1 MQETISVKIPKE
13 LKKKMKKL
21 PIKWSEVIRK
31 SIEEEILAH
40 DRREAIEDLMGLAS
54 KAPKVSKGT
63 SVKILR
69 IIRKAEAGS
78 RIH

>member
-40 DRREAIEDLMGLAS
+40 DRREAIEDLMELAS

-63 SVKILR
+63 SVRILR